1 MWQQRRV
8 TTPEEIGARIALVR
22 GELGLSQKAAAKL
35 LGIGSTSLSN
45 VETGQNVPSGE
56 TLLKFQSV
64 GYNPGWILT
73 GLGPKKLGA
82 KPEATS
88 ADLQVFVGFL
98 LEIAAEVEKVY
109 RDNGARL
116 NEYDLVHASTHWLG
130 EIQKMVRNVGDIEE
144 LRSLLPWVAA
154 QVKREIAD
162 ANAGKTKRA
171 ASD

>member
-1 MWQQRRV
+1 M

-45 VETGQNVPSGE
+45 IETGQNVPSGE

-73 GLGPKKLGA
+73 GLGPKKLDA
-82 KPEATS
+82 RPEPTN
-88 ADLQVFVGFL
+88 ADMMVFVEFL
-98 LEIAAEVEKVY
+98 LEIGTELEKVY
-109 RDNGARL
+109 RESGARL
-116 NEYDLVHASTHWLG
+116 NEYDLFHTSTHWLG
-130 EIQKMVRNVGDIEE
+130 VVQKMARNIGDIDE
-144 LRSLLPWVAA
+144 LRSLLPWITA
-154 QVKREIAD
+154 QVRREIAD